1 MAVLARGCAMAGAIS
16 PIIASPSPTPHLDPL
31 SRLPVESP
39 SMQPTHGAAGS
50 PPTAAAFDRGQID
63 ALKAEFHR
71 LFGEQPPAGSLPAPN
86 RRTRVVRAPGRVN
99 LIGEHTDYNDGFVFP
114 MAIEPCVLLACR
126 SRDDGAVRLASTA
139 FPGEVVEFSVQAKV
153 TRGEPSWANYSRG
166 VAAELLG

>member
-1 MAVLARGCAMAGAIS
+1 MPVSGNQAPADHRGRA
-16 PIIASPSPTPHLDPL
+16 
-31 SRLPVESP
+31 SRLDRIGRGLLSSP
-39 SMQPTHGAAGS
+39 SMQ
-50 PPTAAAFDRGQID
+50 R
-63 ALKAEFHR
+63 
-71 LFGEQPPAGSLPAPN
+71 PPATDTSEIKRSFADVFGPGGKLH
-86 RRTRVVRAPGRVN
+86 VVRAPGRVN